1 MDNSRIDALNA
12 SWTFDNI
19 ADDFEA
25 HVSKSVPFYAASHEL
40 VCSLSDYFLEDDSLI
55 YELGCS
61 TGLLS
66 RQILARHPNRD
77 ALRLI
82 GIDSVQS
89 MVDKATA
96 LSANETRSS
105 FICDDL
111 TTCTLNACSLICSF
125 YTLQFIH
132 PHYRQDVV
140 NKIYD
145 SLNWGGAFIVF
156 EKVRAPDARFQD
168 ITTQVYTDFKL
179 SQGFDESEIINKAR
193 SLKGVLE
200 PFSTQGNLDLFKR
213 AGFVDILTVFKWSC
227 FEGFLAIK

>member
-25 HVSKSVPFYAASHEL
+25 HVSKSVPSMLPPMSLYAPL
-40 VCSLSDYFLEDDSLI
+40 DYFLEDDSLI

-66 RQILARHPNRD
+66 RQILARHPNRG

-89 MVDKATA
+89 MVDKASA

-145 SLNWGGAFIVF
+145 S
-156 EKVRAPDARFQD
+156 
-168 ITTQVYTDFKL
+168 
-179 SQGFDESEIINKAR
+179 
-193 SLKGVLE
+193 
-200 PFSTQGNLDLFKR
+200 
-213 AGFVDILTVFKWSC
+213 
-227 FEGFLAIK
+227 